1 MLAREPPALFCGRLR
16 PAWIYIDLG
25 NNVVGECKE
34 NEAAAKI
41 TCSRFPLKESEKKI
55 KTLAVAKA
63 TSPDNEF

>member
-41 TCSRFPLKESEKKI
+41 TCSRFPLKEL